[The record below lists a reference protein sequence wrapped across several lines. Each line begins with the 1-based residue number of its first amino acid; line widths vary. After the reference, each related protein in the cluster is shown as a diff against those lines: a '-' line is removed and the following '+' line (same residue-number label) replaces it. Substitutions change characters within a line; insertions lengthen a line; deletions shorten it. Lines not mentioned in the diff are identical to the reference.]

1 MTRKAYLFTG
11 VLCFSMAGQL
21 RADPGPMQLWYST
34 PATSWVMEPLPVGN
48 GKLAAMV
55 FGGVGTEQIQFN
67 EDTIWTG
74 QPHDYSHPNGANY
87 LSQMQ
92 TYIFAKNQSAFW
104 TLCSANF
111 MSVPVREAAYQPVG
125 VLSFT
130 FPHSGLSNY
139 KRSLDLNTATVAV
152 RYDFGGVTYNREVFA
167 SAPSNKVII
176 VRLTASQAAKISFS
190 CMFSTLQTA
199 TISTSGNDLIMHA
212 RVTGLGDS
220 RYFNTGLT
228 NAIQY
233 DARVRVLAEGG
244 TVTTTSSSV
253 SVTNADTVTLLL
265 SVASNFINYNEL
277 GANYPVVCS
286 NNIAAAAANTYT
298 GLRQTQLTDYQAL
311 FQRVVLDLGGTTQTN
326 LDTGTRKKQ
335 VSLGNDPQFAAL
347 LFQMGRYLMISGSRP
362 GSQALNLQGKWN
374 ETTTP
379 SWDSKMT
386 LNINEEMNYWGAEV
400 ANLSECHLPLF
411 DMIADLSV
419 SGARVAKT
427 NYNAEGWVAH
437 HNTDLW
443 RGAAPVNGVDGV
455 WLTGGAWLCQ
465 HLWWHYQ
472 FTGDTNFLA
481 NTAYPLMKGAAQF
494 FEDFLVPHP
503 FHPEWLVTNPSYSP
517 EHDQPGNGPNVAA
530 PTMDNDL
537 IRDLFNNVIE
547 ASQILGVDAT
557 FRTNVMALR
566 DKLPPDQIGAGGQ
579 LQEWLEDGDDPGH
592 RHCSHLVGFFPGEE
606 ISPFYTPAL
615 ADAARVSVVNRGTGV
630 SGAARIGWGEAWRI
644 NLRDRLLDGDAA
656 YLCLTNL
663 ITDSKYSTN
672 LVFHD
677 NPNRQVD
684 AVFGTLSGIAEMFL
698 QSQSGEVFLLPA
710 LPSKWTNGSVS
721 GLCARGG
728 FQVDIQWQ
736 SNKLVSANILSKLGN
751 ACRLRSKWPI
761 DVKLGSNYVDAP
773 MVLPGL
779 YQFSTVA
786 GSNYTV
792 VRANVAETENLPA
805 ATSGDAHQIVTNG
818 AFSNVRGTLLS
829 ANAPG
834 DFVTYTVTNLSAG
847 NYRVTVGANAG
858 MNRARFQLACGS
870 GGGALTNV
878 GPVQDTW
885 SATNVVY
892 LLPINLY
899 TPTNIILLWTN
910 MLKEFD
916 CGIWQSPSNGNYSF
930 RFTVVDK
937 NAGSSGYALSF
948 DYLKFTPA
956 TNSSPPLANSA
967 PTDVSL
973 SVVTV
978 TESEPAGTP
987 VGALSTTDP
996 DTGNTFT
1003 YTLVNGEGS
1012 EGNDFFVV
1020 SGSTLQTAAAFN
1032 FEAQNSYNVRVRSTD
1047 QGGLFFEKSF
1057 TVTVLNTNE
1066 APTDISLS
1074 NASVLENQPAGTIVG
1089 LLGTSDPD
1097 AGDTFTYSLVPG
1109 TGSDSN
1115 SFFTVNGPPIRIIGP
1130 FDGDSQNTTVSI
1142 RVRSTDA
1149 GGLFTEKAFIITV
1162 LNTNEAPFA
1171 PANVTPADGAVDQPL
1186 TPTLQ
1191 VSNFSDPDN
1200 GDTNSA
1206 AQWLVRRVADSIIVF
1221 DSGEDSTNKT
1231 SLAVPSGVLDFVTTY
1246 NWQARHED
1254 SHNLWSDYST
1264 PTAFLT
1270 VAPSLAA
1277 TAENGELVISWPTNS
1292 TDFSLEYATDL
1303 PATNWFPVSPTPAI
1317 VNGLNVV
1324 TNIMDGAKTF
1334 YRLNKQ

>member
-1 MTRKAYLFTG
+1 
-11 VLCFSMAGQL
+11 
-21 RADPGPMQLWYST
+21 MQLWYNT
-34 PATSWVMEPLPVGN
+34 PATSWVMEALPVGN

-87 LSQMQ
+87 LPQLQS
-92 TYIFAKNQSAFW
+92 YIFAKNQSAFW

-111 MSVPVREAAYQPVG
+111 MSVPVREAAYQPAG
-125 VLSFT
+125 ILSLT

-139 KRSLDLNTATVAV
+139 RRSLDLNTATVNV
-152 RYDFGGVTYNREVFA
+152 RYDFGGVTYNRDVFA
-167 SAPSNKVII
+167 SAPSNKVIV

-190 CMFSTLQTA
+190 CTFSTLQTA
-199 TISTSGNDLIMHA
+199 TMSTAGNDLIMHA

-253 SVTNADTVTLLL
+253 SVTNADAVTLLL
-265 SVASNFINYNEL
+265 SVASNFINYNQL

-298 GLRQTQLTDYQAL
+298 GLRQAQLADYQAL

-427 NYNAEGWVAH
+427 NYNADGWVAH

-443 RGAAPVNGVDGV
+443 RGAAPVNGQDGV

-494 FEDFLVPHP
+494 FEDFLIPYP
-503 FHPEWLVTNPSYSP
+503 SHPEWLVTNPSYSP

-547 ASQILGVDAT
+547 ASQILGVDAA

-579 LQEWLEDGDDPGH
+579 LQEWLEVGDDPGH

-663 ITDSKYSTN
+663 ITDSKFSTN

-684 AVFGTLSGIAEMFL
+684 AIFGTLSGIAEMFL

-710 LPSKWTNGSVS
+710 LPTRFTNGSVS

-736 SNKLVSANILSKLGN
+736 SNKLASANILSKLGN
-751 ACRLRSKWPI
+751 ICRVRSKWPI
-761 DVKLGSNYVDAP
+761 DVKLGSNHVDAP

-779 YQFSTVA
+779 WQFSTLA
-786 GSNYTV
+786 GSNYTIV
-792 VRANVAETENLPA
+792 PANIAETETLA
-805 ATSGDAHQIVTNG
+805 ATTNGAAQQIVTNA
-818 AFSNVRGTLLS
+818 AFSNVRGTRLNAS
-829 ANAPG
+829 APG
-834 DFVTYTVTNLSAG
+834 NFVTYTVTNVSAG
-847 NYRVTVGANAG
+847 NYHVRIGADAG
-858 MNRARFQLACGS
+858 VNRARFQLACGP

-878 GPVQDTW
+878 GPVQDTY
-885 SATNVVY
+885 SPTNMVY
-892 LLPINLY
+892 LLPINLN
-899 TPTNIILLWTN
+899 TPTNVIVLWTN

-916 CGIWQSPSNGNYSF
+916 CGTWQSPSNGNYSF

-937 NAGSSGYALSF
+937 NASSSGYALAF
-948 DYLKFTPA
+948 DYIKFTPA
-956 TNSSPPLANSA
+956 ASETSLNSQPTDISLSNSTVTENQPAGASVGTFGTTDPDAGNTFTCALVSGAGDTNNASFTNSGNTLQTTAAFDFETQNSYSIRVRSTDQGGLSVEKA
-967 PTDVSL
+967 FTISVMDTNESPTDVSL
-973 SVVTV
+973 SNSTV
-978 TESEPAGTP
+978 TENQPSGTS
-987 VGALSTTDP
+987 VGAFNTTDP
-996 DTGNTFT
+996 DSGNTFT
-1003 YTLVNGEGS
+1003 YSLASGDGDTNNGS
-1012 EGNDFFVV
+1012 FAISGN
-1020 SGSTLQTAAAFN
+1020 TLQTATAFD
-1032 FEAQNSYNVRVRSTD
+1032 FETQNSYSVRVRSTD
-1047 QGGLFFEKSF
+1047 QGGLFAEKTF
-1057 TVTVLNTNE
+1057 TIAVTDANE
-1066 APTDISLS
+1066 PPAAPTNL
-1074 NASVLENQPAGTIVG
+1074 
-1089 LLGTSDPD
+1089 
-1097 AGDTFTYSLVPG
+1097 
-1109 TGSDSN
+1109 
-1115 SFFTVNGPPIRIIGP
+1115 
-1130 FDGDSQNTTVSI
+1130 
-1142 RVRSTDA
+1142 
-1149 GGLFTEKAFIITV
+1149 
-1162 LNTNEAPFA
+1162 A
-1171 PANVTPADGAVDQPL
+1171 PADAAMDQPL
-1186 TPTLQ
+1186 TPALQ
-1191 VSNFSDPDN
+1191 TSAFNDPDS
-1200 GDTNSA
+1200 GDTHA
-1206 AQWLVRRVADSIIVF
+1206 ASQWLVRKTSDSTIVF

-1231 SLAVPSGVLDFVTTY
+1231 SLAVPSGVLDFVTAY
-1246 NWQARHED
+1246 NWQAHYED
-1254 SHNLWSDYST
+1254 SHNVWSGYST
-1264 PTAFLT
+1264 PTTFLT

-1277 TAENGELVISWPTNS
+1277 TVENGELVISWPTNA

-1303 PATNWFPVSPTPAI
+1303 PVTNWFPVSPTPAI

-1324 TNIMDGAKTF
+1324 TNIMDGGKTF